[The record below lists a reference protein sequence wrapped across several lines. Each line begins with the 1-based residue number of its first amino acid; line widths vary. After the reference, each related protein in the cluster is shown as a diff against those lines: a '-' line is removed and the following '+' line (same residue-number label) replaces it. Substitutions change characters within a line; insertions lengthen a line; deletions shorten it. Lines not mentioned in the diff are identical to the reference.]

1 MYISIDDIAITHL
14 VFDEEF
20 TNAIERKQ
28 VAQQDVERVK
38 VRVLAAVA
46 SKYTR
51 RVLFYLFCR
60 ADAVRAVRR
69 AEGGAREAGGHHS
82 L

>member
-1 MYISIDDIAITHL
+1 MLALFCYILQQPIQLLQVSEQIKDHLTAKAVEMYISIDDIAITHL

-38 VRVLAAVA
+38 VRAHCVVPVLM
-46 SKYTR
+46 
-51 RVLFYLFCR
+51 
-60 ADAVRAVRR
+60 
-69 AEGGAREAGGHHS
+69 
-82 L
+82 